1 MRPKVLANTFNL
13 SIWVSEAVQSLEFKY
28 MVCVSSSRP
37 ARTVQWYP
45 VFKKQSACM
54 CMYMYTRVIMLM
66 VLLFSGFSLVSGW
79 SSCYFSFQR
88 PWSAASEHQFLP
100 HLINPKVHVIR
111 SQSGLIS
118 LVCKNDLT
126 PISTCV
132 LSAEIGQLC
141 EAHLVMWDWVL
152 DSISVYRCQDL
163 DAYLVQNITHGHD
176 CSEPQDPN
184 D

>member
-1 MRPKVLANTFNL
+1 MYVHVHVHTGDHAYGVLFSQHISPHRCSLVASL
-13 SIWVSEAVQSLEFKY
+13 YYRVEARVIS
-28 MVCVSSSRP
+28 VSSGP
-37 ARTVQWYP
+37 EA
-45 VFKKQSACM
+45 
-54 CMYMYTRVIMLM
+54 L
-66 VLLFSGFSLVSGW
+66 
-79 SSCYFSFQR
+79 
-88 PWSAASEHQFLP
+88 AASEHQFLP